1 VLLLL
6 SPSTNENE
14 KKKSLGANRKLRPNA
29 FVSKRPCASLRQK
42 NYDNYKKPKLDEL
55 RSNRRQPERPLKPK
69 RHAGVRRLMTSWL
82 A

>member
-1 VLLLL
+1 
-6 SPSTNENE
+6 
-14 KKKSLGANRKLRPNA
+14 
-29 FVSKRPCASLRQK
+29 VSKRPCASLRQK

-69 RHAGVRRLMTSWL
+69 RHAGVKRLMTSSL